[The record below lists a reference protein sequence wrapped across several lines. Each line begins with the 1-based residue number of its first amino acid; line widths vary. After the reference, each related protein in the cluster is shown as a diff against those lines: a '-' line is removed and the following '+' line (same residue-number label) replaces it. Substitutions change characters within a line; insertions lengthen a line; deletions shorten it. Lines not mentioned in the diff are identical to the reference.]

1 MLARHV
7 DIARHVRELTIRLQP
22 KHAALSTNDRQAVCT
37 AVVNVASSKALDALC
52 KFVWDA
58 DELPFY
64 EDVWFALR
72 VGYVVPMNSGYLFS
86 HLFVLSVALSYV
98 SSELASVLRY
108 PT

>member
-1 MLARHV
+1 MLARHI

-22 KHAALSTNDRQAVCT
+22 KHAALSTSDRQAVCT

-58 DELPFY
+58 DELPFD

-72 VGYVVPMNSGYLFS
+72 VGYVMPIDSGIFS
-86 HLFVLSVALSYV
+86 LISVLSVALSYV